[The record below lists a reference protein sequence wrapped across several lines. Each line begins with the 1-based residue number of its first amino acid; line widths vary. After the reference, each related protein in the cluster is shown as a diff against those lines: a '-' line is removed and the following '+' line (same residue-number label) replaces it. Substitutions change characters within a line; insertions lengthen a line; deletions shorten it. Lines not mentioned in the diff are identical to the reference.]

1 MTNKA
6 EVNVSLQNVTSLF
19 AKRLSSVKFD
29 YHLKSRP
36 DGEYIV
42 FEVANLSERFYS
54 LVNEINDTLHD
65 DHQFKDRIIIQER
78 PRKPQDIFDMPEMM
92 LLKKELTQ
100 SLTVHRNTFK
110 EDFFSRYIPS
120 VSNSEDDVVGR
131 ANFVVYGR
139 RGAGKSSLLAYAM
152 HTAEK
157 EELPFV
163 WIAMQTY
170 SGRADVQAIFSVL
183 SEIFS
188 EVKPFS
194 NDSQALEEFERQAR
208 YLSEED
214 IEDGLG
220 NKLDRLIPR
229 ARSLL
234 ASIAS
239 HDAPLTIFIDDIHLL
254 DASLQ
259 SRLLGVLYSL
269 ARDNSVYIKASGI
282 EPLTR
287 TWDGVTNIGM
297 QSPHDI
303 QVIRLDHNL
312 TMPHLSKDHI
322 RKILDGHAKYCG
334 FPSISYMVDDKAISR
349 LVLSAAAVPRDALSL
364 FSQAIVK
371 STVKKQKSVSITS
384 INSAASE
391 SIEDK
396 FRDLELG
403 VNYDKNEIAGLL
415 DKVKKFCLEDK
426 KITAFLVR
434 IDNASHGYA
443 LIQKLAALR
452 FAHVLHEGITPEAA
466 GKRYI
471 ALMLDF
477 GFYVGIRTARSLK
490 MFMEEPVVLS
500 AKDLRKLP
508 IFKPDA

>member
-1 MTNKA
+1 MIIKTGVDA
-6 EVNVSLQNVTSLF
+6 ALQEV
-19 AKRLSSVKFD
+19 LSAFSRKLNSVKFD
-29 YHLKSRP
+29 YHMKSRP
-36 DGEYIV
+36 DGEYVV
-42 FEVANLSERFYS
+42 FEVANLSDRFYS
-54 LVNEINDTLHD
+54 LVNEVNESLSDEHE
-65 DHQFKDRIIIQER
+65 FKDRIIIQER
-78 PRKPQDIFDMPEMM
+78 PKKPQNIFDMPEMM

-157 EELPFV
+157 ENLPFV
-163 WIAMQTY
+163 WVAMQTY
-170 SGRADVQAIFSVL
+170 SGRSDIQAIFSVL
-183 SEIFS
+183 AEIFC
-188 EVKPFS
+188 EVKGFS
-194 NDSQALEEFERQAR
+194 SDSQSVEEFEKKLRS
-208 YLSEED
+208 YSEED
-214 IEDGLG
+214 SGKGLDS
-220 NKLDRLIPR
+220 KLERLTPR

-234 ASIAS
+234 GGIAS
-239 HDAPLTIFIDDIHLL
+239 YEVPLTIFIDDIHLL

-259 SRLLGVLYSL
+259 PKLLGVLYSL
-269 ARDNSVYIKASGI
+269 ARDNSVYLKVSGV

-287 TWDGVTNIGM
+287 TWDGLGNVGM

-322 RKILDGHAKYCG
+322 RQILDGHARYCG

-403 VNYDKNEIAGLL
+403 VNYDKNEIASLL
-415 DKVKKFCLEDK
+415 EKVKKFCLEDK

-434 IDNASHGYA
+434 IDNASHGYS
-443 LIQKLAALR
+443 LVQKLAALR

-490 MFMEEPVVLS
+490 MFMDEPVVLS

>member
-1 MTNKA
+1 MSANNDIDA
-6 EVNVSLQNVTSLF
+6 ALQDVISLF
-19 AKRLSSVKFD
+19 AKHLSSVKFD
-29 YHLKSRP
+29 YHLKDRP
-36 DGEYIV
+36 DGEFIV
-42 FEVANLSERFYS
+42 FEVANITARFYTI
-54 LVNEINDTLHD
+54 VNEVNFALD
-65 DHQFKDRIIIQER
+65 DEHYFKDRVFIQER
-78 PRKPQDIFDMPEMM
+78 SKKPSNIFEMPEMM

-110 EDFFSRYIPS
+110 KDFFSRYIPS
-120 VSNSEDDVVGR
+120 VSNSEDDIVSR

-157 EELPFV
+157 EVLPFV

-170 SGRADVQAIFSVL
+170 SGRSDIQAVFSVL
-183 SEIFS
+183 SEVFREIKQFS
-188 EVKPFS
+188 S
-194 NDSQALEEFERQAR
+194 DSEAVEEFEKLLTA
-208 YLSEED
+208 LSEED
-214 IEDGLG
+214 SDKGLI
-220 NKLDRLIPR
+220 NKLDRLTPR

-234 ASIAS
+234 AGVANY
-239 HDAPLTIFIDDIHLL
+239 DTPLTLFVDDIHLL
-254 DASLQ
+254 DEALQ
-259 SRLLGVLYSL
+259 PKLLSVLYSL
-269 ARDNSVYIKASGI
+269 ARDNSIYIKVSGI

-287 TWDGVTNIGM
+287 TWDGAASIGM

-312 TMPHLSKDHI
+312 TMPHLSRDHI
-322 RKILDGHAKYCG
+322 KQILEGHAKYCG
-334 FPSISYMVDDKAISR
+334 FPSISYLVDDKAISR

-364 FSQAIVK
+364 FSQAIIK
-371 STVKKQKSVSITS
+371 SSVKKQKSVSITS

-403 VNYDKNEIAGLL
+403 VNYDKSEIANLL
-415 DKVKKFCLEDK
+415 EKVKKFCLEEK

-434 IDNASHGYA
+434 IDNASPGYA
-443 LIQKLAALR
+443 LVLKLAALR

-490 MFMEEPVVLS
+490 MFMEEPVVLL